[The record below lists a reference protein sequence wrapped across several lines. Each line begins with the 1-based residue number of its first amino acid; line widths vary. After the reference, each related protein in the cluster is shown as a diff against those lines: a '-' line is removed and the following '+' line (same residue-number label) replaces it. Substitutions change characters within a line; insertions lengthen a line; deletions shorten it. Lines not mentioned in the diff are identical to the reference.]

1 MRLSFSDGVLPILRS
16 CAEDFFHTEMEEYI
30 MKKFWEFGMS
40 AALAAILL
48 AGCGG
53 EEAAPAEETEAP
65 AESGQTEEGGDS
77 AFPVTLTD
85 ATGEEVVIEEEPA
98 AIISMVPSNT
108 EIVFEL
114 DLGEK
119 VVGVSDFDNYPPE
132 AAEIDKIG
140 GQEFNIEQ
148 IISLEPDLVLG
159 HESGLGMGAEGY
171 QQLRDA
177 GLTVFVVDD
186 ATSFEET
193 YETISVIGQATGASG
208 EAETII
214 EEMKAEVAEIEEQAA
229 EVEEPKLVYVEVGS
243 TPEIYTTGSGTFI
256 DEILNLLNVE
266 NLAGD
271 QEGWVSLDPEAIVA
285 KDPDVIL
292 TTEAAYVPDAIEL
305 IKTRGGF
312 ADVQAVKDDAIYAVD
327 SDKTTRP
334 GPRLTEGLL
343 EIAQAVYPEIFSE

>member
-1 MRLSFSDGVLPILRS
+1 MMNTWGK
-16 CAEDFFHTEMEEYI
+16 T
-30 MKKFWEFGMS
+30 KKFGWAMGLSLLF
-40 AALAAILL
+40 L
-48 AGCGG
+48 AGCT
-53 EEAAPAEETEAP
+53 EEATPVEETGTSDP
-65 AESGQTEEGGDS
+65 GQAEQTGDS
-77 AFPVTLTD
+77 VYPLTLAD
-85 ATGEEVVIEEEPA
+85 AAGEEVVIEEEPTV
-98 AIISMVPSNT
+98 IVSMVPSNT
-108 EIVFEL
+108 EILFEL
-114 DLGEK
+114 ELDDK

-132 AAEIDKIG
+132 VADIEKIG
-140 GQEFNIEQ
+140 GQEFNVEK
-148 IISLEPDLVLG
+148 IISLQPDLVLG
-159 HESGLGMGAEGY
+159 HEGGLGLGGEGY

-177 GLTVFVVDD
+177 GLTVYVVDE
-186 ATSFEET
+186 AISFEET
-193 YETISVIGQATGASG
+193 YETISVIGQVAGATD
-208 EAETII
+208 EADEII
-214 EEMKAEVAEIEEQAA
+214 EDMKAEVAEVEEHVAQ
-229 EVEEPKLVYVEVGS
+229 VEEPKLVYVEVGS

-256 DEILNLLNVE
+256 DEILNLLGAE